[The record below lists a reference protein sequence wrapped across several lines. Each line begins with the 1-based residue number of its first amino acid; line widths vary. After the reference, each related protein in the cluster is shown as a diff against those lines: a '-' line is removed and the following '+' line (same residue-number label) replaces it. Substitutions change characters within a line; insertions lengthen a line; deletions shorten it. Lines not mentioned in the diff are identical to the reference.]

1 MEIQQ
6 ILQFSF
12 QTLSKPSLS
21 LLNLTLPSF
30 KWLANTMLGYFPL
43 NSLVEK
49 IKNLTN
55 KFNGLNTILLYFL
68 KSDSCYIIYWAR
80 ILLFHKIPITAGI
93 LLNSR
98 KTSPSCVI
106 SHCVKSRYGPAEEFF
121 FTFPFLAHSLVLGA
135 SLYLHFSPPPF
146 SLHPAFSL
154 WGASAW
160 HRQSLWLRAA
170 SQRLDSPVW
179 CIGAEPQ
186 PASLHTLINVHV
198 PIKQP

>member
-12 QTLSKPSLS
+12 QTLSKPSLW

-43 NSLVEK
+43 NSVVEK

-68 KSDSCYIIYWAR
+68 KSDSCYINYWAR
-80 ILLFHKIPITAGI
+80 ILLFHKIPTTAGI

-146 SLHPAFSL
+146 LPPSSLLTLRCKCLAPPVALTESRISKTRFS
-154 WGASAW
+154 
-160 HRQSLWLRAA
+160 SLMHQRGTAA
-170 SQRLDSPVW
+170 SLPSHADK
-179 CIGAEPQ
+179 CA
-186 PASLHTLINVHV
+186 HTN
-198 PIKQP
+198 